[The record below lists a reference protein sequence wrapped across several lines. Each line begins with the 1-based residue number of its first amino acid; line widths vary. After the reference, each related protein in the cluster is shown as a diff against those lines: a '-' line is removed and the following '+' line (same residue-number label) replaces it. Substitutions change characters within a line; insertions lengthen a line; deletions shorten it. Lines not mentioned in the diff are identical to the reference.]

1 MIALESWL
9 YGDPEAVAIRREA
22 AAHKAHARCGDCI
35 HKRTEIVRREIVY
48 RCVFSKRKYGIRC
61 DLYKADQLHKQESLS
76 K

>member
-22 AAHKAHARCGDCI
+22 AAQRANAKCGDCI
-35 HKRTEIVRREIVY
+35 HKRTEQVRREIVY
-48 RCVFSKRKYGIRC
+48 RCVFSRRTYGIRC
-61 DLYKADQLHKQESLS
+61 DLYKADQLHKQEGLT